1 MEWYKK
7 CLIALAKPFGLLPVI
22 LDFFALLKGKAGEGL
37 GWLHGL
43 NSPVFFDDNDRVC
56 RLLKASKNERYQQ
69 QREVLDVLNPT
80 RCHEGWCTESNFGLP
95 ASTHL
100 VHIKFSPVR
109 SSNDLVIPR
118 LPEGTKVHFEWA
130 TEGIPYSMET
140 KLAKQG
146 AVTQSDSNADLVL
159 RVTGQVTQAVGVRF
173 PIVTFAVANTMPIDA
188 QIEALGEASN
198 VFVFGDRPGN
208 EGQGLSLRRTL
219 LAHGTELE
227 YGNQGYFT
235 LDVRQ
240 MSPISPED
248 QQERLEHIWHTFR
261 LDETQRRA
269 FMASVTQIVCGVS
282 LIQGSPG
289 TGKSSTA
296 KAIVCAAAALG
307 CKILLVAG
315 SNKGIDNLAETVIK
329 ALRRDERLQHWCGQ
343 LVRFRTPRY
352 QLERARGGES
362 SDEGDNLSNYQA
374 HVLTIKYAH
383 EHATTDKYAR
393 SLLERL
399 AADKQRLLSREERK
413 SLKGDYE
420 RCVLEV
426 LENAK
431 IVATTLSNASQD
443 LLRSSS
449 FKPDF
454 VVCDE
459 AAQCQ
464 EGEIAIALTMPSTR
478 VMVLIGDPQQPATRA
493 RYT

>member
-130 TEGIPYSMET
+130 TEGIHYSMET

-240 MSPISPED
+240 MSPISPEN

-269 FMASVTQIVCGVS
+269 FMASVTQI
-282 LIQGSPG
+282 
-289 TGKSSTA
+289 
-296 KAIVCAAAALG
+296 
-307 CKILLVAG
+307 
-315 SNKGIDNLAETVIK
+315 GIDNLAETVIK

-393 SLLERL
+393 SLMERL

-413 SLKGDYE
+413 CLKGDYE

-478 VMVLIGDPQQPATRA
+478 IMVLIGDPQQPATRA